1 MVYGFLAF
9 LGVGRCM
16 QGVKMLTVLVFQ
28 DDVRCNFRV
37 VLALH
42 KGFFCPACN
51 VASGALPRKGSSD
64 CRAETFDAVRR

>member
-1 MVYGFLAF
+1 
-9 LGVGRCM
+9 
-16 QGVKMLTVLVFQ
+16 MLMVLVFQ

-51 VASGALPRKGSSD
+51 VVSGALPRKGSSD
-64 CRAETFDAVRR
+64 CCAETFDAVRR